1 MKILFQGDSIT
12 DAGRNYDDKHDLGP
26 GYPKYAAEIIS
37 KKHPDIDFE
46 FVNLGISGNKTD
58 DLLERMQR
66 DIIDEQ
72 PDILSILIGVND
84 CWHFAEQQNFRPLSV
99 FTENYRKI
107 LTEARSKTSARIML
121 VEPFLLPTEDKA
133 FWRCKVDEEIV
144 AVRLLAK
151 EFGCVLCPMDGLLAG
166 EYCSDNLSE
175 FSADG
180 VHPLK
185 KQAEIM
191 DRFYAEY
198 FERLL

>member
-58 DLLERMQR
+58 DLLER
-66 DIIDEQ
+66 
-72 PDILSILIGVND
+72 IGVND

-99 FTENYRKI
+99 FMENYRKI
-107 LTEARSKTSARIML
+107 LTEARRKTSARIMI

-191 DRFYAEY
+191 GRFCAEY